1 VSPLAG
7 KPMSKILVVEPYKI
21 LQRAIA
27 MSFFPEHE
35 VEVTERVPEMSPL
48 EQRSYDVAIID
59 AGALREKNTAGDL
72 NRLLQDWPIPIIWL
86 EENISTAVPVRDR
99 LVIVRKPI
107 ARNDLL
113 TALVRC
119 QANGSTILLN
129 EAGGELRSKY
139 VLADTEP
146 KPDSEHR
153 ARIIELVDVVQEEA
167 TAGKQD
173 KRLERKKR

>member
-1 VSPLAG
+1 
-7 KPMSKILVVEPYKI
+7 MSKILVVEPYKI

-35 VEVTERVPEMSPL
+35 VEVTEQVPEMSPL
-48 EQRSYDVAIID
+48 EPRSYDVAIID

-72 NRLLQDWPIPIIWL
+72 SRRLQDWPIPIIWL
-86 EENISTAVPVRDR
+86 EENIPTAAPVHDQ

-113 TALVRC
+113 AALVRC
-119 QANGSTILLN
+119 QANGSTIPLK
-129 EAGGELRSKY
+129 EAGGKLRNRS
-139 VLADTEP
+139 VLLGTEP
-146 KPDSEHR
+146 RPDSEHR
-153 ARIIELVDVVQEEA
+153 ARIIELVDVVQGEA
-167 TAGKQD
+167 TGGRQD